1 MGKAIHLALEEK
13 AKAWALRELKLES
26 TALARPFYE
35 RLGYRSAGA
44 AKLRFGVLHSYP
56 YEKTLQPNGSN
67 CVNRDPRRL
76 LPLSPCLRG

>member
-13 AKAWALRELKLES
+13 AKAWGLRELKLES
-26 TALARPFYE
+26 TVLARPFYE

-56 YEKTLQPNGSN
+56 YEKTLQPN
-67 CVNRDPRRL
+67 
-76 LPLSPCLRG
+76 PLMQER